1 MDITTAIQEC
11 DNQISID
18 ATHDD
23 TGMVAYD

>member
-1 MDITTAIQEC
+1 MDIATAIQEC